1 MPVSTDGFVIR
12 SASKEDFEGLCAL
25 YAQLISHDIPA
36 SDDLRR
42 ETFDQ
47 ILVQSGVDVLVAD
60 MAGTLVATCMLVKV
74 PNLTR
79 GCAPFALIENVVTHA
94 DWRGRGIGK
103 VLMQSATD
111 AAFEAGCFK
120 VMLLSGAA
128 NKNALRFYKDLGFAT
143 SKTGFE
149 MRAPGYPTRT

>member
-1 MPVSTDGFVIR
+1 MPISPDSLVIR
-12 SASKEDFEGLCAL
+12 SATTEDFEGLCAL
-25 YAQLISHDIPA
+25 YVQLITNDIPA

-42 ETFDQ
+42 ETFNQ
-47 ILVQSGVDVLVAD
+47 ILAQPGVDVLVAD
-60 MAGTLVATCMLVKV
+60 MAGPLVATCMLVKV

-94 DWRGRGIGK
+94 DWRGKGIGK
-103 VLMQSATD
+103 ALMQRATD

-120 VMLLSGAA
+120 VMLLSGSA
-128 NKNALRFYKDLGFAT
+128 NKNAHRFYKNLGFVT

-149 MRAPGYPTRT
+149 MRSPGYPTRT

>member
-1 MPVSTDGFVIR
+1 MPISPDSLIIR
-12 SASKEDFEGLCAL
+12 SATTEDFQGLCTL
-25 YAQLISHDIPA
+25 YAQLISNDIPA
-36 SDDLRR
+36 ADDLRR
-42 ETFDQ
+42 ETCDL
-47 ILVQSGVDVLVAD
+47 ILAQPGVDVLVAD
-60 MAGTLVATCMLVKV
+60 MVGTLVSTCMLVKV

-94 DWRGRGIGK
+94 DWRGKGIGK
-103 VLMQSATD
+103 MLMQSATD

-128 NKNALRFYKDLGFAT
+128 NKNAHRFYKDLGFVT

-149 MRAPGYPTRT
+149 KRAPGYPART